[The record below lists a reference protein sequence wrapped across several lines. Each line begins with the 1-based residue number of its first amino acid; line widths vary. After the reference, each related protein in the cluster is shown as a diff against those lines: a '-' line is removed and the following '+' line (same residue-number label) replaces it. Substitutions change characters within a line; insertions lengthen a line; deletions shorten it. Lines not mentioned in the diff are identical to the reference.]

1 MKLHLPI
8 RPCLGV
14 ALVLLFAVAPA
25 FARGLKPPPPPPPP
39 KVQRSEPPRAAA
51 RQEPNIVAKPAEN
64 QEHLQQWMDHHS
76 NLSLPDQ
83 QRALKNEPGFREL
96 PPQVQQHELN
106 ELARLYNM
114 DPQQRARMLDRNE
127 ALERLTPPQ
136 RQQWRI
142 AVEQL
147 NTLPP
152 DRRRVMARVILDLR
166 EMPPDQRQLT
176 LNSPAFRCPVLRQRA
191 HHALHHPHRRALQP
205 PPAHPSP
212 LNPLTPEPDYP

>member
-1 MKLHLPI
+1 MRCELIMKLHLPI
-8 RPCLGV
+8 RFCLGS
-14 ALVLLFAVAPA
+14 AFVLLSAAAPA

-39 KVQRSEPPRAAA
+39 KVQRAQPPNTAA
-51 RQEPNIVAKPAEN
+51 RPEPRIAAKPAEN

-83 QRALKNEPGFREL
+83 QRALQNESGFRDL

-114 DPQQRARMLDRNE
+114 DPQQRARMLNRNE

-152 DRRRVMARVILDLR
+152 DRRRVMTRVILDLR

-176 LNSPAFRCPVLRQRA
+176 LNSPAFRAQFSDSERTMLSTILTVEPYTP
-191 HHALHHPHRRALQP
+191 HPP
-205 PPAHPSP
+205 TPAPAP
-212 LNPLTPEPDYP
+212 